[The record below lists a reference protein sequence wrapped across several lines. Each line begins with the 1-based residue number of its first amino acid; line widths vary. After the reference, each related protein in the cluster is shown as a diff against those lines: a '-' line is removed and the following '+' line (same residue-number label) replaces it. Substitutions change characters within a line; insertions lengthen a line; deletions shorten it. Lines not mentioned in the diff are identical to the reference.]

1 VGGSGS
7 EAPVQLL
14 AANSPAESGAVE
26 AVILTTMDDAL
37 PFDRPTVDGPTVD
50 RPTVRI
56 RRERPADPADVAAVR
71 AVSVA
76 AFPTDAEAR
85 LLDALRAAGDC
96 DPARSLVAEVAG
108 IVVGHALLTA
118 MILERPDGRRNA
130 DRIVALGP
138 VAVTPEW
145 QKRGI
150 GGELVRAVLA
160 QAEREGA
167 AALVLLGHPTYYP
180 RFGFRP
186 AREQGLLPPAPWP
199 DAAWLACR
207 LPAWTPLDA
216 GVVHY
221 ARAFM
226 EME

>member
-1 VGGSGS
+1 
-7 EAPVQLL
+7 
-14 AANSPAESGAVE
+14 
-26 AVILTTMDDAL
+26 MDDAL
-37 PFDRPTVDGPTVD
+37 PFDRPTVDQPTVD
-50 RPTVRI
+50 QPTVDQPTVRI
-56 RRERPADPADVAAVR
+56 RRERPGDPADVAAVR

-96 DPARSLVAEVAG
+96 DPARSFVAVVDG
-108 IVVGHALLTA
+108 TVVGHALLTA
-118 MILERPDGRRNA
+118 MILERPDGTRDA

-145 QKRGI
+145 QRRGI

-160 QAEREGA
+160 QAVREGA
-167 AALVLLGHPTYYP
+167 AAVVLLGHPTYYP

-186 AREQGLLPPAPWP
+186 AREQGLLPTASWP
-199 DAAWLACR
+199 DAAWMACR

>member
-1 VGGSGS
+1 
-7 EAPVQLL
+7 
-14 AANSPAESGAVE
+14 
-26 AVILTTMDDAL
+26 MDDAL
-37 PFDRPTVDGPTVD
+37 PFDRPTVDRSTDDRPTVD
-50 RPTVRI
+50 RPTADRPAVRI
-56 RRERPADPADVAAVR
+56 RRERPGDLVDVAAVR
-71 AVSVA
+71 AVSLA

-96 DPARSLVAEVAG
+96 DPARSFVAEVDG
-108 IVVGHALLTA
+108 TVVGHALLTA
-118 MILERPDGRRNA
+118 MMLERPDGTRDA

-138 VAVTPEW
+138 VAVMPGW
-145 QKRGI
+145 QRRGI
-150 GGELVRAVLA
+150 GGELVRAALA
-160 QAEREGA
+160 QAEQEGA
-167 AALVLLGHPTYYP
+167 AAVVLLGHPTYYP

-186 AREQGLLPPAPWP
+186 AREQGLLAPAPWP